1 MENKFQTKQQDK
13 FFNLVTELD
22 LYLVEKSA
30 IKLEKTEENKEAYEK
45 IISIQKEEYGKS
57 ITYNNKVVLVNKLL
71 IATYI
76 YFEEEYATKFKK
88 EIELNI
94 RKSEK
99 KHIALNYIET
109 LIYKLEKILD
119 NFYYDEPRWVTEMD
133 NLSFLYY
140 NITFYDEMRYKHKN
154 IGDESVLAPH
164 ITTSMQDFLEH
175 LFFKIKDMMAYINLS
190 LKRIKNIPE
199 SEFKEVKSDRVLAL
213 YYYFMFEANILDN
226 FDRISANKNI
236 TKVNAMKYLL
246 EKDGHKY
253 SDYFKNIFYAI
264 KKGTKNDPFE
274 KKHIKSVLRILTNSK
289 AIEIAENELYELN
302 K

>member
-1 MENKFQTKQQDK
+1 MIVNRLLPASYIYYEGD
-13 FFNLVTELD
+13 
-22 LYLVEKSA
+22 YA
-30 IKLEKTEENKEAYEK
+30 IKL
-45 IISIQKEEYGKS
+45 
-57 ITYNNKVVLVNKLL
+57 
-71 IATYI
+71 
-76 YFEEEYATKFKK
+76 KK
-88 EIELNI
+88 ELESNI

-99 KHIALNYIET
+99 KHIALNYLET

-133 NLSFLYY
+133 NLRFLYY
-140 NITFYDEMRYKHKN
+140 KITFYDEMRYKHKN
-154 IGDESVLAPH
+154 IGDESILAPH
-164 ITTSMQDFLEH
+164 ITISMKDFLEH
-175 LFFKIKDMMAYINLS
+175 LFFKIKDMMTYINLS
-190 LKRIKNIPE
+190 LKRVKNIPE
-199 SEFKEVKSDRVLAL
+199 SEFKEIKSDRVIAL
-213 YYYFMFEANILDN
+213 YYYFMFEAKKLDN
-226 FDRISANKNI
+226 FDRISANQNI

-246 EKDGHKY
+246 EKDGRKY